1 EVDTTG
7 WVSADFHI
15 HALRSPD
22 SYVPYDIR
30 VLQAA
35 TDALE
40 VPVLTEHVYL
50 SNFQTTIDELGMGEH
65 VTGISGQ
72 EVTSFTHG
80 HFNAF
85 PLILDPNKPNL
96 GGVLPYDKGAV
107 ELFSAIREQHPG
119 DEVIQ
124 VNHPRGSSISGYFS
138 YVGLDS
144 ANDTTERPEEWS
156 MNWEAIEVF
165 NGSCGKGE
173 IYQDWV
179 NLTNHGHKKTLSSGS
194 DTHGE
199 AGPPGNVRNWIPIDL
214 ATLEANHGSIV
225 PVVRDRQMIVSCGP
239 FVTFDAVDS
248 SGDVVATLGQM
259 ASRDSEGG
267 VDLRVTVQGP
277 SWMQIHTLNLY
288 ENGKLIAT
296 EDLSG
301 AEGAERFNDVLRVTP
316 TADAWYS
323 VEVVGSGTMA
333 PAVLGGSPYA
343 VTNPIEVD
351 ADGDG
356 VWTPPAKQ

>member
-1 EVDTTG
+1 M
-7 WVSADFHI
+7 
-15 HALRSPD
+15 
-22 SYVPYDIR
+22 
-30 VLQAA
+30 
-35 TDALE
+35 
-40 VPVLTEHVYL
+40 PVLTEHVYL
-50 SNFQTTIDELGMGEH
+50 SNFQTTIDERMGAH

-179 NLTNHGHKKTLSSGS
+179 NLTNHGHKKTLERV
-194 DTHGE
+194 DTHEEASPRATCATGSPSIGDPGGE
-199 AGPPGNVRNWIPIDL
+199 SRLHRPRRPRPPDDRLLRPLRDL
-214 ATLEANHGSIV
+214 
-225 PVVRDRQMIVSCGP
+225 
-239 FVTFDAVDS
+239 DAVDS

-259 ASRDSEGG
+259 ASRDAEGG

-277 SWMQIHTLNLY
+277 TRMQIHTLN
-288 ENGKLIAT
+288 
-296 EDLSG
+296 
-301 AEGAERFNDVLRVTP
+301 P
-316 TADAWYS
+316 TRTASSSHRGPLWSRGRRALQRRLAGHPDRRRL
-323 VEVVGSGTMA
+323 
-333 PAVLGGSPYA
+333 VLGRGRRIRDHGPRR
-343 VTNPIEVD
+343 PRRQPLRRHQPHR
-351 ADGDG
+351 GRR
-356 VWTPPAKQ
+356 

>member
-1 EVDTTG
+1 
-7 WVSADFHI
+7 
-15 HALRSPD
+15 
-22 SYVPYDIR
+22 
-30 VLQAA
+30 
-35 TDALE
+35 
-40 VPVLTEHVYL
+40 
-50 SNFQTTIDELGMGEH
+50 
-65 VTGISGQ
+65 
-72 EVTSFTHG
+72 
-80 HFNAF
+80 
-85 PLILDPNKPNL
+85 
-96 GGVLPYDKGAV
+96 
-107 ELFSAIREQHPG
+107 
-119 DEVIQ
+119 
-124 VNHPRGSSISGYFS
+124 
-138 YVGLDS
+138 
-144 ANDTTERPEEWS
+144 

-199 AGPPGNVRNWIPIDL
+199 ASPPGNVSNWIPIDL